1 MDILAEYHIIRS
13 NNSGVNCSPFI
24 ILSIPAQSGVIVMK
38 TLAKAFELL
47 AQLPEDFFDGTRDD
61 LPSQE
66 RDAFNEN

>member
-1 MDILAEYHIIRS
+1 
-13 NNSGVNCSPFI
+13 
-24 ILSIPAQSGVIVMK
+24 MK